1 VTEPTIDPEALAR
14 LREWGGE
21 RLLVQM
27 IRLFVEST
35 PERVRQI
42 EEGLERGEIEL
53 VERGS
58 HSLKSS
64 AANLGAERLREL
76 SAEVEDLAHRGDLR
90 GAELL
95 LAPLVEEHRKACEV
109 LGTMGGDT
117 S

>member
-1 VTEPTIDPEALAR
+1 MTEPTIDPEALAR

-76 SAEVEDLAHRGDLR
+76 SAEVEDLAHRGDLL
-90 GAELL
+90 GAERL
-95 LAPLVEEHRKACEV
+95 LAPLVEAHRAACEA
-109 LGTMGGDT
+109 LQTMGGDA

>member
-95 LAPLVEEHRKACEV
+95 LAPLVEEHRKACEA
-109 LGTMGGDT
+109 LGTMGGDV